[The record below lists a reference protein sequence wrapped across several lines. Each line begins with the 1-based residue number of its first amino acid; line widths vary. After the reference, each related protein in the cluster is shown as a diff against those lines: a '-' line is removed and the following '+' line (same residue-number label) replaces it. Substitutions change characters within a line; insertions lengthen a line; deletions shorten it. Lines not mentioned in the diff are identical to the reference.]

1 MPRRRKPVDVT
12 GMYHELDDLR
22 PPLDWAGFFGNDR
35 PVQVEI
41 GPGKGVFLAH
51 AGGVLPG
58 TNFVGV
64 ERAKKY
70 AVVSAERVVKA
81 GLENVRVVSGD
92 GQEFLD
98 RFVPEGSVEV
108 LHVYFPDP
116 WWKSRHR
123 KRRVVNERFLDRASK
138 VVRPGGELRVLTD
151 VEEYFLDIADLLA
164 ARPCFRPIAA
174 GGADEDILFRA
185 ETNFAIKYRV
195 EGRPFFGGR
204 YRVEPRAETVP
215 NQGSS
220 G

>member
-12 GMYHELDDLR
+12 GVHDSLEELT
-22 PPLDWAGFFGNDR
+22 PPLDWSAFFGNGR

-51 AGGVLPG
+51 AGGMLPG
-58 TNFVGV
+58 SNFVGV

-70 AVVSAERVVKA
+70 AIASAERVVKA
-81 GLENVRVVSGD
+81 GLENVRLVSGD
-92 GQEFLD
+92 GQEFLE
-98 RFVPEGSVEV
+98 RYVPEGSVEV

-116 WWKSRHR
+116 WWKARHR

-138 VVRPGGELRVLTD
+138 VVRAGGELRVLTD

-164 ARPCFRPIAA
+164 ARPCFRPIASE
-174 GGADEDILFRA
+174 GADEDVLFRA

-204 YRVEPRAETVP
+204 YRVEPLAVIAP
-215 NQGSS
+215 NEGAA